1 MERKVN
7 RISYDTQEVNNI
19 LLGKKSDSTFLRLED
34 YGNISEHWNAE
45 LNLNNYSDRLA
56 DRVVNIIY

>member
-1 MERKVN
+1 MERKVD

-19 LLGKKSDSTFLRLED
+19 LLGKKNDSTFLRLED
-34 YGNISEHWNAE
+34 QGNTREHWKTE
-45 LNLNNYSDRLA
+45 LNLNNYNDRLA